1 MVVCKSRC
9 ARRIY
14 SYSTFFLIY
23 ITDLLENIES
33 TIKLFADNIFLVLV
47 VHYSNTSTE
56 ELSKDLQI

>member
-14 SYSTFFLIY
+14 SHSTFFLIY